1 MDEKLNSLEHTILS
15 EIEKSHRETHPFLKK
30 QMLNLKVSSR
40 EFTGIGVY
48 VHFTPQG
55 QKRQKNKIS
64 KEKTYLGVSKS
75 FYIDT
80 LEFPIS
86 FELNLSE
93 EGVLE
98 FLEIVSND
106 NKTWNGE
113 FNTFTIE
120 EED

>member
-1 MDEKLNSLEHTILS
+1 MNEKLNSLQYAILS
-15 EIEKSHRETHPFLKK
+15 EIERFHRETHPFLKD
-30 QMLNLKVSSR
+30 QMLDLKVKTR
-40 EFTGIGVY
+40 EFTGVGWY
-48 VHFTPQG
+48 VNFDPKG
-55 QKRQKNKIS
+55 QKRQNNKIP
-64 KEKTYLGVSKS
+64 KAKTYLSVSKNY
-75 FYIDT
+75 YIDT

-113 FNTFTIE
+113 FNSLTIVE
-120 EED
+120 E

>member
-1 MDEKLNSLEHTILS
+1 MDEKLNSLEHAILT
-15 EIEKSHRETHPFLKK
+15 EIEKSHRETHPYLKE
-30 QMLNLKVSSR
+30 QLQDLKVSLR
-40 EFTGIGVY
+40 EFTGVGVY
-48 VHFTPQG
+48 VHFTPMG
-55 QKRQKNKIS
+55 QKRQVNKIS

-106 NKTWNGE
+106 DKTWNGE
-113 FNTFTIE
+113 FNSLTIVAE
-120 EED
+120 E

>member
-1 MDEKLNSLEHTILS
+1 MDEKLNSLEHAILS
-15 EIEKSHRETHPFLKK
+15 EIEKSHRETHPFLKEH
-30 QMLNLKVSSR
+30 MLDLKVSSR
-40 EFTGIGVY
+40 EFTGVGVY
-48 VHFTPQG
+48 VHFDAKG

-64 KEKTYLGVSKS
+64 KEKTYLGVNKS

-106 NKTWNGE
+106 DKTWNGE
-113 FNTFTIE
+113 FNKFTIE